1 MDNELPKDKAGG
13 LDHGFVCNALH
24 RFFVQQ
30 HGWYVN
36 AFEPEGEPW
45 NTAAVKETLKEKIPS
60 HVQKKVEENAQIRE
74 LHNEL
79 PKDKDGGLDHAL
91 IGVRSHFTSGDQ
103 KEGGKA
109 AKW

>member
-1 MDNELPKDKAGG
+1 M
-13 LDHGFVCNALH
+13 
-24 RFFVQQ
+24 
-30 HGWYVN
+30 N

-79 PKDKDGGLDHAL
+79 PKHKDGGLDHGLVHKIRELDNELPKDKDGGLVHGLVHNAL
-91 IGVRSHFTSGDQ
+91 HRFFVQQHG
-103 KEGGKA
+103 
-109 AKW
+109 